1 VGRPDE
7 GPSVT
12 PHERVYDPYGLLLN
26 PDELRFRDEL
36 TQFLAGHE
44 GIIARQF
51 FRGRGGPARALYQE
65 LGSRGWLSMCWPEE
79 FGGWCAPRSFEFI
92 LWDTLAFFRACRPDL
107 GPGLIAHVL
116 ITKGSDELRQRVLPS
131 LASGSLSLCLGYS
144 EPEAGSDLTNV
155 QTRAKLDGDTYV
167 VTGHKIWTSD
177 AHHASQMWLLCRTAP
192 FGPGSSC
199 LSLFLVDMA
208 SPGITVSPIHTIDGH
223 QVNEVFLDE
232 VVVPSANRIGE
243 EGKAWTMIREA
254 LAVERHTQV
263 LPGRLRR
270 DVEELEVL
278 LADHGILDQPVARRA
293 LVDLHC
299 QLATVEACSL
309 AALAALEAGGQA
321 VMEAA
326 QAKFLGSQ
334 LSQAIPRV
342 GLDLLGTA
350 GLIGDNEMAF
360 LWRESILETI
370 AGGTVEV
377 MASMLAR
384 QGLGLGSRR

>member
-1 VGRPDE
+1 MLWGE
-7 GPSVT
+7 GI
-12 PHERVYDPYGLLLN
+12 YDPYGLLLT
-26 PDELRFRDEL
+26 PDERLFRDEL
-36 TQFLAGHE
+36 VQFLSGYD
-44 GIIARQF
+44 GIIPRQF
-51 FRGRGGPARALYQE
+51 FRGRGGPARSLYQE

-79 FGGWCAPRSFEFI
+79 FGGRSAPRSFEFI
-92 LWDTLAFFRACRPDL
+92 LWDTLAYFRACRPDL

-116 ITKGSDELRQRVLPS
+116 ITRGSDELRQRVLPA

-144 EPEAGSDLTNV
+144 EPEAGSDLTSV
-155 QTRAKLDGDTYV
+155 QTRAKLDGDAYV

-177 AHHASQMWLLCRTAP
+177 AHHASRMWLLCRTAP
-192 FGPGSSC
+192 FRSGSSC
-199 LSLFLVDMA
+199 LSLLLVDMA

-232 VVVPSANRIGE
+232 VVVPVANRVGE
-243 EGKAWTMIREA
+243 DGKAWTMIREA

-270 DVEELEVL
+270 DLEELETL
-278 LADHGILDQPVARRA
+278 LDSHGLSEQPVVRKS
-293 LVDLHC
+293 LVDLRC
-299 QLATVEACSL
+299 QLAAVEAGSL
-309 AALAALEAGGQA
+309 AAVAALAAGGQA

-326 QAKFLGSQ
+326 QAKLLGSQ
-334 LSQAIPRV
+334 LSQTIPRV

-350 GLIGDNEMAF
+350 GVVGDNEMAF
-360 LWRESILETI
+360 LWRESVMETI

-384 QGLGLGSRR
+384 QGLGLGSKT

>member
-1 VGRPDE
+1 
-7 GPSVT
+7 
-12 PHERVYDPYGLLLN
+12 
-26 PDELRFRDEL
+26 
-36 TQFLAGHE
+36 
-44 GIIARQF
+44 
-51 FRGRGGPARALYQE
+51 
-65 LGSRGWLSMCWPEE
+65 
-79 FGGWCAPRSFEFI
+79 
-92 LWDTLAFFRACRPDL
+92 
-107 GPGLIAHVL
+107 
-116 ITKGSDELRQRVLPS
+116 
-131 LASGSLSLCLGYS
+131 
-144 EPEAGSDLTNV
+144 
-155 QTRAKLDGDTYV
+155 
-167 VTGHKIWTSD
+167 
-177 AHHASQMWLLCRTAP
+177 
-192 FGPGSSC
+192 
-199 LSLFLVDMA
+199 MA

>member
-1 VGRPDE
+1 
-7 GPSVT
+7 
-12 PHERVYDPYGLLLN
+12 
-26 PDELRFRDEL
+26 
-36 TQFLAGHE
+36 
-44 GIIARQF
+44 
-51 FRGRGGPARALYQE
+51 
-65 LGSRGWLSMCWPEE
+65 MCWPEE
-79 FGGWCAPRSFEFI
+79 FGGTSAPRSFEFI
-92 LWDTLAFFRACRPDL
+92 LWDTLAYFRACRPDL

-116 ITKGSDELRQRVLPS
+116 ITRGSDELRQRVLPA

-144 EPEAGSDLTNV
+144 EPEAGSDLTSV
-155 QTRAKLDGDTYV
+155 QTRAKLDGDAYV

-177 AHHASQMWLLCRTAP
+177 AHHASRMWLLCRTAP
-192 FGPGSSC
+192 FRSGSSC
-199 LSLFLVDMA
+199 LSLLLVDMA

-232 VVVPSANRIGE
+232 VVVPVANRVGE
-243 EGKAWTMIREA
+243 DGKAWTMIREA

-270 DVEELEVL
+270 DLEELETL
-278 LADHGILDQPVARRA
+278 LDSHGLSDQPVVRRS
-293 LVDLHC
+293 LVDLRC
-299 QLATVEACSL
+299 QLAAVEAGSL
-309 AALAALEAGGQA
+309 AAVAALAAGGQA

-326 QAKFLGSQ
+326 QAKLLGSQ

-350 GLIGDNEMAF
+350 GVVGDNEMAF
-360 LWRESILETI
+360 LWRESVMETI

-384 QGLGLGSRR
+384 QGLGLGSKG

>member
-1 VGRPDE
+1 MLWGE
-7 GPSVT
+7 GL
-12 PHERVYDPYGLLLN
+12 YDPYGLLLS
-26 PDELRFRDEL
+26 PEERSFRDEL
-36 TQFLAGHE
+36 TAFLSGYD
-44 GIIARQF
+44 GIIERQF
-51 FRGRGGPARALYQE
+51 FRGRGGPARSLYQE
-65 LGSRGWLSMCWPEE
+65 LGRRGWLSMCWPEE
-79 FGGWCAPRSFEFI
+79 FGGRRSPRSFEFI
-92 LWDTLAFFRACRPDL
+92 LWDTLAYYRACRPDL

-116 ITKGSDELRQRVLPS
+116 ITNGSDKLRQRVLPA
-131 LASGSLSLCLGYS
+131 LASGSMSLCLGYS
-144 EPEAGSDLTNV
+144 EPEAGSELTNV
-155 QTRAKLDGDTYV
+155 QTRAKVDGDAYV

-177 AHHASQMWLLCRTAP
+177 AHHASTMWLLCRTAP
-192 FGPGSSC
+192 FAPGSSC
-199 LSLFLVDMA
+199 LSLLLVDMA
-208 SPGITVSPIHTIDGH
+208 TPGITVSPIHTIDGH

-232 VVVPSANRIGE
+232 VVVPAANRVGE

-270 DVEELEVL
+270 DLEELEL
-278 LADHGILDQPVARRA
+278 LLDEHGLSDEPVARRS
-293 LVDLHC
+293 LLDLHC
-299 QLATVEACSL
+299 QLATVEAGSL
-309 AALAALEAGGQA
+309 AAVAAIGAGGQA

-326 QAKFLGSQ
+326 QAKFLGSH

-350 GLIGDNEMAF
+350 GVIGDNEMAF

-384 QGLGLGSRR
+384 QGLGLGSRT

>member
-1 VGRPDE
+1 MLWGE
-7 GPSVT
+7 GL
-12 PHERVYDPYGLLLN
+12 YNPYGLLLT
-26 PDELRFRDEL
+26 PDERRFGEEL
-36 TQFLAGHE
+36 IEFLSGYDGFIE
-44 GIIARQF
+44 RQY
-51 FRGRGGPARALYQE
+51 FRGRGGPARSLYQE

-79 FGGWCAPRSFEFI
+79 FGGRSAPRSFEFV
-92 LWDTLAFFRACRPDL
+92 LWDTLAYFRACRPDL

-116 ITKGSDELRQRVLPS
+116 ITRGSDELRQRVLPA

-144 EPEAGSDLTNV
+144 EPEAGSDLTSV
-155 QTRAKLDGDTYV
+155 QTRARLDGDAYV

-177 AHHASQMWLLCRTAP
+177 AHHATRMWLLCRTAP
-192 FGPGSSC
+192 FSPGSSC
-199 LSLFLVDMA
+199 LSLLLVDMA

-232 VVVPSANRIGE
+232 VVVPVANRVGE
-243 EGKAWTMIREA
+243 DGKAWTMIREA

-270 DVEELEVL
+270 DLEELEAL
-278 LADHGILDQPVARRA
+278 LDSHGLSGQPVVRKS
-293 LVDLHC
+293 LVDLRC
-299 QLATVEACSL
+299 RLAAVEAGSL
-309 AALAALEAGGQA
+309 AAVAALAAGGQA

-326 QAKFLGSQ
+326 QAKLLGSQ

-350 GLIGDNEMAF
+350 GVVRDNEMAF
-360 LWRESILETI
+360 LWRESVMETI

-384 QGLGLGSRR
+384 QGLGLGSRT

>member
-1 VGRPDE
+1 MLWGEGR
-7 GPSVT
+7 
-12 PHERVYDPYGLLLN
+12 YDPYGLLLT
-26 PDELRFRDEL
+26 PDERLFRDEL
-36 TQFLAGHE
+36 VQFLSGYD
-44 GIIARQF
+44 GIIERQF
-51 FRGRGGPARALYQE
+51 FRGRGGPARSLYQE
-65 LGSRGWLSMCWPEE
+65 LGGRGWLSMCWPEE
-79 FGGWCAPRSFEFI
+79 FGGRSAPRSFEFI
-92 LWDTLAFFRACRPDL
+92 LWDTLAYFRACRPDL

-116 ITKGSDELRQRVLPS
+116 ITRGSDELRQRVLPA

-155 QTRAKLDGDTYV
+155 QTRAKRDGDAYV

-177 AHHASQMWLLCRTAP
+177 AHHASRMWLLCRTAP
-192 FGPGSSC
+192 FSPGSSC
-199 LSLFLVDMA
+199 LSLLLVDMA

-232 VVVPSANRIGE
+232 VVVPVANRVGE
-243 EGKAWTMIREA
+243 DGKAWTMIREA

-270 DVEELEVL
+270 DLEELEL
-278 LADHGILDQPVARRA
+278 LLDEHGLSDQPVARRS
-293 LVDLHC
+293 LLDLRCH
-299 QLATVEACSL
+299 LATVEAGSL
-309 AALAALEAGGQA
+309 AAVAAIGAGGQA

-326 QAKFLGSQ
+326 QAKFLGSH

-350 GLIGDNEMAF
+350 GVIGDNEMAF
-360 LWRESILETI
+360 LWRESIMETI

-384 QGLGLGSRR
+384 QGLGLGSRT